1 MELNEKWFR
10 LGFSFLIFGIVF
22 FGGLGIIHEG
32 HAGATESMFLHRYVG
47 VQSCEAC
54 HSSRL
59 LGGQY
64 QAWKSSPHSRAYT
77 DLSSREALDIGKR
90 LGISDPKTSQRCLS
104 CHVTA
109 PNASLPE
116 VVSTFRMK
124 DGVQCESCHGA
135 GEDYTHYSVMI
146 DPKKAKEAGL
156 VIHPDKQTCVT
167 CHNTASPTYK
177 GFDEK
182 TAMQQIAHP
191 FPQGVRE
198 KFRKNH
204 HEEGLHD

>member
-10 LGFSFLIFGIVF
+10 RGFSVFLFLILIS
-22 FGGLGIIHEG
+22 GGLGIIHEG

-54 HSSRL
+54 HSSAL
-59 LGGQY
+59 LGKQF
-64 QAWKSSPHSRAYT
+64 QSWKSGPHSRAYT
-77 DLSSREALDIGKR
+77 DLSSTEAIDIGKR
-90 LGISDPKTSQRCLS
+90 LGVSDPKTSQRCLS

-116 VVSTFRMK
+116 AVSTFRMK

-135 GEDYTHYSVMI
+135 GEDYAHYSVMI
-146 DPKKAKEAGL
+146 DPQKAKDAGL

-167 CHNTASPTYK
+167 CHNSSSPTYR

-182 TAMQQIAHP
+182 SAMQQIAHP
-191 FPQGVRE
+191 LAPAIRE
-198 KFRKNH
+198 NLPKLH
-204 HEEGLHD
+204 HEEGIHG